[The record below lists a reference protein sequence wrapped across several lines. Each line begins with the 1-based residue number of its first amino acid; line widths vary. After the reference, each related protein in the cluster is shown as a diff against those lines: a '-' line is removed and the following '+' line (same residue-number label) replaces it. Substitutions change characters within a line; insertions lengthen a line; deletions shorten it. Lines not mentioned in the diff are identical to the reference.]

1 MEQAKMREI
10 IDKIKATGFENL
22 VDEAKNF
29 DDEELAAAKIVLSN
43 GLDTAF
49 NDVTSTNMVPKVKTI
64 GIVKLALIVGDI
76 NSEIRYR
83 EGKRSIKLS

>member
-10 IDKIKATGFENL
+10 IDKIKATGYENL

-43 GLDTAF
+43 GLDTAL
-49 NDVTSTNMVPKVKTI
+49 NDVTSTNMVPKEKTI
-64 GIVKLALIVGDI
+64 GIVELALIVGDI

>member
-10 IDKIKATGFENL
+10 IDKIKATGYENL

-43 GLDTAF
+43 GLDTAL
-49 NDVTSTNMVPKVKTI
+49 NDVTSTNMVPKEKTI